1 MSCDRQRV
9 ATAWGPVVCQSVVKS
24 HTHTPPPLGLKV
36 IRVWWYWVHFS
47 SYTFLAFLTMY
58 LYFFSFNVTWGDL
71 NLLSHNLPDLSES
84 SLSRTSL

>member
-1 MSCDRQRV
+1 MRQAEGGHSLGTCSLSICCEV
-9 ATAWGPVVCQSVVKS
+9 T
-24 HTHTPPPLGLKV
+24 HTHTPPLGLKV

-71 NLLSHNLPDLSES
+71 NLLSHSLPDLSES